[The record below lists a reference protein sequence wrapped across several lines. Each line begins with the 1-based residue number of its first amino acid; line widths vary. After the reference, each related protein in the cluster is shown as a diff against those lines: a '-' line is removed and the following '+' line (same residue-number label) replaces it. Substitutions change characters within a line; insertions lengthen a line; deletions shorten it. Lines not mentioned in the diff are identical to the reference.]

1 MYASPFTRVLRA
13 APLPVLLA
21 AGWVLRIRF
30 ALADDGLY
38 WPDEIY
44 QSVEPAH
51 RLVFGYGLT
60 AWEFIDGARPWVFPA
75 LVAGV
80 LKGLSGLGLE
90 APGEY
95 LVGLRVLLCT
105 LGTATAYGCYRL
117 ARACG
122 ASFPSGLLAAAL
134 FSFAAPA
141 LYFAPRALSE
151 TASALPVVFG
161 FAWALPPDA
170 SRRKRLAGTALLG
183 FSVWLRL
190 QNAPFCAVI
199 LGVWALRRER
209 RTLVEGAAMLAGWA
223 AGLGALDLA
232 TWGSW
237 FHSARVYLTFNLLE
251 GKASGWGTAHPV
263 YYLWRLLTSMP
274 TVGPLLL
281 GLSLAAARVAPA
293 LLVAA
298 GAVLALHS
306 AVPHKELRFVFPVL
320 PLLCA
325 LAAMGWDRLRAA
337 SPPRVRALGWGALA
351 TSLLLSAA
359 SLGRLTF
366 GALGQYGRARRF
378 DSALDDGGAVN
389 RLLLRAHALPDLCG
403 LKVETRHLAW
413 TGGHSYLH
421 RPVPLYGTPG
431 PARSTGHFNYAVT
444 GRGGPGREVAAEGS
458 QALVRLR
465 ADCVP
470 DPSYTWRLP

>member
-1 MYASPFTRVLRA
+1 VSETAPRGVDVPGLFRPGAPFF
-13 APLPVLLA
+13 LLA
-21 AGWVLRIRF
+21 GPCVLEDDRLNLTIAE
-30 ALADDGLY
+30 ALARLSDDLKL
-38 WPDEIY
+38 P
-44 QSVEPAH
+44 
-51 RLVFGYGLT
+51 LVFK
-60 AWEFIDGARPWVFPA
+60 ASFDKANRSS
-75 LVAGV
+75 AGSPR
-80 LKGLSGLGLE
+80 GPGLE
-90 APGEY
+90 A
-95 LVGLRVLLCT
+95 GLRK
-105 LGTATAYGCYRL
+105 L
-117 ARACG
+117 ARVRDE
-122 ASFPSGLLAAAL
+122 SGLPLVTDVHEPEQCAAVAEVADVL
-134 FSFAAPA
+134 QIPA
-141 LYFAPRALSE
+141 FLCRQ
-151 TASALPVVFG
+151 T
-161 FAWALPPDA
+161 D
-170 SRRKRLAGTALLG
+170 
-183 FSVWLRL
+183 
-190 QNAPFCAVI
+190 
-199 LGVWALRRER
+199 
-209 RTLVEGAAMLAGWA
+209 
-223 AGLGALDLA
+223 
-232 TWGSW
+232 
-237 FHSARVYLTFNLLE
+237 
-251 GKASGWGTAHPV
+251 
-263 YYLWRLLTSMP
+263 
-274 TVGPLLL
+274 
-281 GLSLAAARVAPA
+281 